1 MEINDFIKSFADIYE
16 DVNVDSLTP
25 ETRFKDVE
33 GWDSITLVA
42 LVAKL
47 GDEFGKE
54 VTTTE
59 VRNCNT
65 IQDVFNLLNK

>member
-1 MEINDFIKSFADIYE
+1 MEIKDFIRSFADIYE
-16 DVNVDSLTP
+16 DVNVDSLSP

-33 GWDSITLVA
+33 DWDSITLVA

-54 VTTTE
+54 VTTTD

-65 IQDVFNLLNK
+65 IQDVFDLLKK